1 MLFRLFFFFLMIRRP
16 PRSTRTDTLFPY
28 TTLFRSLAAH
38 WNPTAL
44 DANLGFYIRNYS
56 DKLPQALLTQV
67 GANNSVYRLIYADN
81 IRMYGMSISKNVLG
95 VSVSAETSNRQIGRA
110 SCRERVGQY
119 V

>member
-1 MLFRLFFFFLMIRRP
+1 M
-16 PRSTRTDTLFPY
+16 
-28 TTLFRSLAAH
+28 AAN
-38 WNPTAL
+38 WNPTEL

-95 VSVSAETSNRQIGRA
+95 VSVSAETSYRHNTPLNRSEER
-110 SCRERVGQY
+110 RVGKEC
-119 V
+119 VSTCRSRWSPSH